1 MPTAPDTSLTCL
13 ACLCKSLTE
22 RDNIRD
28 GTTSQRLFFPTSQSN
43 IEHFGELLI
52 ALSCMYLYLLTSFS
66 LEFEWR
72 GLYSLVF
79 WTLYTNPRKYV
90 LETIFGAKMEMSK
103 SPDQHHNV
111 IIPAGGQ
118 AMEIIEN
125 TCLPCSHVQQ
135 SLSALLQV

>member
-1 MPTAPDTSLTCL
+1 
-13 ACLCKSLTE
+13 
-22 RDNIRD
+22 
-28 GTTSQRLFFPTSQSN
+28 
-43 IEHFGELLI
+43 
-52 ALSCMYLYLLTSFS
+52 MYLYLLTSFS